1 MLANTL
7 SSKPTGENYE
17 TPPATRSTLTLSPSQ
32 TIDILMSN
40 AWPSLITAHSNCPLP
55 SKELSTLLAP
65 PLDDIVRR
73 TQPRYHFAMG
83 GGTAPIFWERE
94 PFIWE
99 DDDRRVT
106 RFVSLG
112 AFGSILPI
120 DKKQRVRIGLYE
132 LYSIHLVFLQWFYA
146 FSISSRLATNT
157 ILPSNVSI
165 NPFLEPVARGSKRSF
180 ETSEGNSFIFG
191 DVQHPVKRTRGKF
204 KMKKGETNH

>member
-1 MLANTL
+1 
-7 SSKPTGENYE
+7 
-17 TPPATRSTLTLSPSQ
+17 
-32 TIDILMSN
+32 MSN

-55 SKELSTLLAP
+55 SKELSTLLAA

-132 LYSIHLVFLQWFYA
+132 LYSIHLVFL
-146 FSISSRLATNT
+146 
-157 ILPSNVSI
+157 
-165 NPFLEPVARGSKRSF
+165 
-180 ETSEGNSFIFG
+180 
-191 DVQHPVKRTRGKF
+191 
-204 KMKKGETNH
+204 